1 MYSMIIV
8 DDEYFTIEGMKLIID
23 WSFYNIEIVGTAVSG
38 REGIELAKRIK
49 PDIILSDIKMF
60 GMDGIS
66 MLDNIRKEGIKS
78 KFIIMSG
85 YKQFEY
91 AQRAIEVGI
100 EGYLLKP
107 VNKEHLISIVQK
119 TVSAL
124 ESGTQHQ
131 KPDFEQTMPQ
141 PRIRE
146 IISYIDGHYCDNI
159 TLQKISEKFY
169 INSGYLSRMFKEETG
184 ESYVNY
190 VTKKKMER
198 AKSLLMNK
206 DLSITDIA
214 NILSYKDI
222 NYFSGLFKKVVGV
235 SPQKY
240 RKNGKLQVQ

>member
-38 REGIELAKRIK
+38 REGIALAKRLK
-49 PDIILSDIKMF
+49 PDIILSDIRMF

-66 MLDNIRKEGIKS
+66 MLDTIRQEGIES
-78 KFIIMSG
+78 KFIVMSG

-100 EGYLLKP
+100 E
-107 VNKEHLISIVQK
+107 
-119 TVSAL
+119 
-124 ESGTQHQ
+124 
-131 KPDFEQTMPQ
+131 
-141 PRIRE
+141 
-146 IISYIDGHYCDNI
+146 
-159 TLQKISEKFY
+159 
-169 INSGYLSRMFKEETG
+169 
-184 ESYVNY
+184 SYVNY
-190 VTKKKMER
+190 VTNKKMER

-206 DLSITDIA
+206 DLSITEIA

-222 NYFSGLFKKVVGV
+222 NYFSGLFKKQVGM

-240 RKNGKLQVQ
+240 RKMKLQELR

>member
-38 REGIELAKRIK
+38 REGIALAKRLR
-49 PDIILSDIKMF
+49 PDIILSDIRMF

-66 MLDNIRKEGIKS
+66 MLDTIRQEGIES
-78 KFIIMSG
+78 KFIVMSG

-107 VNKEHLISIVQK
+107 VNKEYLINIVQK
-119 TVSAL
+119 ITSSL
-124 ESGTQHQ
+124 GIEQKKENEYDENIPESRFH
-131 KPDFEQTMPQ
+131 
-141 PRIRE
+141 E
-146 IISYIDGHYCDNI
+146 IISYIDGHYCDDI

-169 INSGYLSRMFKEETG
+169 INSGYLSRMFKAETG

-190 VTKKKMER
+190 VTNKKMER

-206 DLSITDIA
+206 DLSITEIA

-222 NYFSGLFKKVVGV
+222 NYFSGLFKKQVGM

-240 RKNGKLQVQ
+240 RKMKLQELR

>member
-38 REGIELAKRIK
+38 REGIALAKRLK
-49 PDIILSDIKMF
+49 PDIILSDIRMF

-66 MLDNIRKEGIKS
+66 MLDTIRQEGIES

-107 VNKEHLISIVQK
+107 VNKEYLISIVQK
-119 TVSAL
+119 ITSSL
-124 ESGTQHQ
+124 GIEQKKEPEYEENIPESRFH
-131 KPDFEQTMPQ
+131 
-141 PRIRE
+141 E

-159 TLQKISEKFY
+159 TLQKISEMFY
-169 INSGYLSRMFKEETG
+169 INSGYLSRMFKAETG

-190 VTKKKMER
+190 VTNKKMER

-206 DLSITDIA
+206 DLSITEIA

-222 NYFSGLFKKVVGV
+222 NYFSSLFKKQVGM

-240 RKNGKLQVQ
+240 HKLNAQAAR